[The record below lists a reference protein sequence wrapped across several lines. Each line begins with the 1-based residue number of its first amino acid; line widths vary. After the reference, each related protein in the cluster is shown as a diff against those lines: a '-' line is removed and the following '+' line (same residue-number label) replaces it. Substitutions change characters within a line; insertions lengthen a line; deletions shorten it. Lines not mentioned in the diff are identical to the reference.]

1 MCLLGGELPAMVIV
15 DTVSRYVDGVLS
27 EDSIKEESF
36 SNNLLEYPQYTRPE
50 VFNGKKVPEVLTS
63 GNHKEIDKWRQEQS
77 LVITYLKRPEL
88 LSEEERNL
96 AKELLK

>member
-50 VFNGKKVPEVLTS
+50 VFNG
-63 GNHKEIDKWRQEQS
+63 NFR
-77 LVITYLKRPEL
+77 
-88 LSEEERNL
+88 
-96 AKELLK
+96 